1 MHRLCIDFA
10 LHPYHSRNNQVLL
23 VMWGFLLVFSGGGE
37 GGGGRGRMCLF
48 LCSSSAIKRKTSR
61 YSVRISVPAHRV
73 GVSPLHLLDQ
83 GWAII
88 VSMGPHEKQK
98 ILWRAGPKCL
108 TQFCIILIVF
118 LYKKQ

>member
-1 MHRLCIDFA
+1 MDFV

-23 VMWGFLLVFSGGGE
+23 VVWGFLFVFSGGG
-37 GGGGRGRMCLF
+37 GGGGGVCLF
-48 LCSSSAIKRKTSR
+48 LCSSSAIKLKTSR

-88 VSMGPHEKQK
+88 VSMGPREKQK
-98 ILWRAGPKCL
+98 ILWRAGPKGL